1 MSDPMTHCLT
11 DAQLLDLLVCPD
23 VAHSEHAATCAACA
37 RRLHDLRQ
45 TWDLLAPM
53 TAAPAPV
60 DLTGPI
66 LAAAN
71 ARPLAFPWAR
81 VAAVL
86 LVGSVV
92 GVTAA
97 FGFPR
102 PATPAPAALQPQ
114 QVVDQ
119 LGLDALGIDPEIA
132 HSLADIPV
140 PTRSATE
147 EHPI

>member
-11 DAQLLDLLVCPD
+11 DAQLLDLLVRAD
-23 VAHSEHAATCAACA
+23 AAHTQHVATCAACA
-37 RRLHDLRQ
+37 RRLDELRQ

-53 TAAPAPV
+53 TASSAPV
-60 DLTGPI
+60 DLTGRI
-66 LAAAN
+66 LAAASV
-71 ARPLAFPWAR
+71 RPATFPWAR

-102 PATPAPAALQPQ
+102 PVTPAPAALQPQ

>member
-1 MSDPMTHCLT
+1 MHDPMTHCLT
-11 DAQLLDLLVCPD
+11 DAQLLDLLVLED
-23 VAHSEHAATCAACA
+23 VAHGEHVAACEACA
-37 RRLHDLRQ
+37 RRLGELQ
-45 TWDLLAPM
+45 ETWQLLAPL
-53 TAAPAPV
+53 ADPAAPV
-60 DLTGPI
+60 DLTGRI
-66 LAAAN
+66 LASAS
-71 ARPLAFPWAR
+71 ARPIAFPWGR

-97 FGFPR
+97 FGFPW

-140 PTRSATE
+140 SPRSSSE